1 MSSPTM
7 MICLRKARI
16 GEGVSGRLVLGFYL
30 VFFFFGGEAGSGGGQ
45 TAFITCTWSAH
56 TCRLRP
62 GEIEWRIG
70 TKCLENLFGEGC
82 TE

>member
-30 VFFFFGGEAGSGGGQ
+30 VFFFWWGNVGGKGGQ
-45 TAFITCTWSAH
+45 TAFITYTWSAH
-56 TCRLRP
+56 TCRLR
-62 GEIEWRIG
+62 GR
-70 TKCLENLFGEGC
+70 
-82 TE
+82 